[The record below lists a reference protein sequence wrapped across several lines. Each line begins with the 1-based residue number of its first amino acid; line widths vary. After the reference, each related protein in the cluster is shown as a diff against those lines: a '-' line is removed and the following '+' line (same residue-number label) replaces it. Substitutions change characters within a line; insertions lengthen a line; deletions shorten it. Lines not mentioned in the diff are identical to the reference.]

1 MTRLFGTSGIRG
13 EAKTLFTPQFCFDI
27 GRTFVKFLDNYKQT
41 GPLAVGMDPRESSPR
56 IKEAVFQG
64 LAYSG
69 RKLFDEGMVPIPAM
83 NWILKKLPLAGSVM
97 VTGSHVKEDF
107 NGLKFFA
114 FKEEILKE
122 HEKEITK
129 IYLSLKNK
137 IAYEKKDIEVTKEN
151 KAEKL
156 YEKMLFDIADKP
168 LPKLRVIVDPG
179 NGAQSFVMP
188 RVLKKLNLE
197 VIAINCHPIPDKFM
211 ARDTESGETY
221 NELVKL
227 IRKNKAN
234 LGIIYDADGDRAV
247 FFDEKGRFIP
257 ADYTGSLISKYS
269 DSPVVVSPISTSQV
283 VEYIGKPV
291 IRTKVGAP
299 FVIEAMKKHNATFGF
314 EASGGGIS
322 GEIIL
327 TRDGGSSTIKIL
339 NILKKENKS
348 LKQLVDELP
357 WFFIEKTKVDCPWK
371 LNSLILKEAK
381 QQFKGTR
388 VEEID
393 GLKIWLDKESWI
405 LFRSS
410 SNAPE
415 FRVFAEAKSKQKAKK
430 LVEKGIN
437 LVKNIIREKR

>member
-1 MTRLFGTSGIRG
+1 MRLFGTSGIRG
-13 EAKTLFTPQFCFDI
+13 EAKTLFTPQFCFDT
-27 GRTFVKFLDNYKQT
+27 GRTFVKFLDNHKQT

-56 IKEAVFQG
+56 IKEALFQG

-83 NWILKKLPLAGSVM
+83 NWILKKLPLGGSVM

-129 IYLSLKNK
+129 IYFNLKNK
-137 IAYEKKDIEVTKEN
+137 TAYEKKDIEVTKEN

-156 YEKMLFDIADKP
+156 YEEMLVDIADKP
-168 LPKLRVIVDPG
+168 LPKLRVVIDPG
-179 NGAQSFVMP
+179 NGAQSLVMP

-197 VIAINCHPIPDKFM
+197 VTAINTTPKSEKFM
-211 ARDTESGETY
+211 ARDTESGESY
-221 NELVKL
+221 DELVKL
-227 IRKNKAN
+227 IDEKKAN

-247 FFDEKGRFIP
+247 FFDEKGRLIP
-257 ADYTGSLISKYS
+257 ADYTGSLIAKHS
-269 DSPVVVSPISTSQV
+269 DSSVVITPISTSQV
-283 VEYIGKPV
+283 VDQIGKPV

-299 FVIEAMKKHNATFGF
+299 FVIEAMKKHKASFGF
-314 EASGGGIS
+314 EASGGSIS
-322 GEIIL
+322 GEL
-327 TRDGGSSTIKIL
+327 LMTRDGGSATIKIL

-371 LNSLILKEAK
+371 LNSLILKKAK

-393 GLKIWLDKESWI
+393 GLKIWINKSTWI

-415 FRVFAEAKSKQKAKK
+415 FRVFAEAKSKEKAKK

-437 LVKNIIREKR
+437 LVKNIIREKQ